1 MKVTALWTYP
11 VKSLAGQSLTEAELQ
26 GRGFVDDRR
35 WMLVDENGRFIS
47 QREHAHLARWQAV
60 VAENDLI
67 LRQIDT
73 GVEIRV
79 PDARAETGTSVK
91 VQIWQDEV
99 SARLVSTVPA
109 AALRVAFGFP
119 CQLVYMAEDSK
130 RAIDPRYAKAG
141 EEVSFAD
148 GYPYLIATTGSLAAI
163 EEERG
168 KDLDMRRFRPNIVID
183 HPAAFAEDNWQAIT
197 IGNQPFRLPKPCARC
212 VVITID
218 PDTTVKDPEVF
229 AAVAKLHQNNRKV
242 LFGMNAC
249 WEGIMSGMIRIGDEL
264 KVEQYRS

>member
-1 MKVTALWTYP
+1 MKVAALWTYP
-11 VKSLAGQSLTEAELQ
+11 VKSLAGQSLTEAELR
-26 GRGFVDDRR
+26 GRGFADDRR

-47 QREHAHLARWQAV
+47 QREHAHLARWQAN
-60 VAENDLI
+60 VAGDDLL

-73 GVEIRV
+73 GVEIQI
-79 PDARAETGTSVK
+79 PNARAQTGTSIK

-99 SARLVSTVPA
+99 DAYLVSTVPA
-109 AALRVAFGFP
+109 EALKAAFGFP
-119 CQLVYMAEDSK
+119 CQLVYMAEDSS

-148 GYPYLIATTGSLAAI
+148 GYPYLIATTGSLVAI
-163 EEERG
+163 EQERG
-168 KDLDMRRFRPNIVID
+168 AALDMRRFRPNIVVD
-183 HPAAFAEDNWQAIT
+183 HPEAFSEDNWKAIT

-229 AAVAKLHQNNRKV
+229 ATLANLHSKNRKV

-249 WEGIMSGMIRIGDEL
+249 WEGIMGGKIRVGDMV
-264 KVEQYRS
+264 KVE